1 MKRLKGIGE
10 KLTLRVLLIIVFAAA
25 VLVAAWMLV
34 ARGTFGPS
42 QPRRSA
48 GERLKSAY
56 DIEWMLD
63 AQKKTF
69 DGRQTVDYVNAET
82 VPLSEI
88 YFHLYPNYFSSEETA
103 PFESSERT
111 TAYPN
116 GFSPGSISIKSISVG
131 GKAADYRLEG
141 DAQGILRLALPQ
153 PLESGA
159 RVTVD
164 FAYAVRLPDCTGRFG
179 GTEDTLQLCNAY
191 PIAAVYDEDGWN
203 LDPYYAAGDPFYS
216 DVADY
221 TVRIACP
228 KAYTVTGTGNQT
240 GADAAGDTVTY
251 TFACPDVRD
260 IAYVAADHFKTVSK
274 TVDGVAVTSFYYGT
288 DAGGQNALDAA
299 CSAVQSFN
307 ALFGAYPYPTL
318 NIIQSDL
325 YYGGMEYPGAVLITD
340 TLYEMGSEDILEY
353 VVAHEV
359 AHQWWYAMVGNDEI
373 DDPWLDE
380 SLTEYSTLLYYK
392 ERYGEARFKEEYR
405 YNIELNLAL
414 YSLAAPGTM
423 RVGRPI
429 SAYDDSLL
437 YTMAVYKRGTQMFYE
452 LHRQMGDQAFFS
464 AMRAYFD
471 DMFLLNAG
479 KEDLYAALE
488 AASGRDWSGFIEG
501 YLGG

>member
-1 MKRLKGIGE
+1 
-10 KLTLRVLLIIVFAAA
+10 
-25 VLVAAWMLV
+25 
-34 ARGTFGPS
+34 
-42 QPRRSA
+42 
-48 GERLKSAY
+48 
-56 DIEWMLD
+56 
-63 AQKKTF
+63 
-69 DGRQTVDYVNAET
+69 
-82 VPLSEI
+82 
-88 YFHLYPNYFSSEETA
+88 
-103 PFESSERT
+103 
-111 TAYPN
+111 
-116 GFSPGSISIKSISVG
+116 
-131 GKAADYRLEG
+131 
-141 DAQGILRLALPQ
+141 
-153 PLESGA
+153 
-159 RVTVD
+159 
-164 FAYAVRLPDCTGRFG
+164 
-179 GTEDTLQLCNAY
+179 
-191 PIAAVYDEDGWN
+191 
-203 LDPYYAAGDPFYS
+203 
-216 DVADY
+216 
-221 TVRIACP
+221 
-228 KAYTVTGTGNQT
+228 
-240 GADAAGDTVTY
+240 
-251 TFACPDVRD
+251 
-260 IAYVAADHFKTVSK
+260 
-274 TVDGVAVTSFYYGT
+274 
-288 DAGGQNALDAA
+288 
-299 CSAVQSFN
+299 
-307 ALFGAYPYPTL
+307 
-318 NIIQSDL
+318 
-325 YYGGMEYPGAVLITD
+325 MEYPGAVLITD

-488 AASGRDWSGFIEG
+488 AASGRDWSGVIEG